1 MLMVCCPWCEGNGL
15 IYKAVIK
22 VTGDIIYIC
31 DECDLIWKTPD
42 ISLENCY
49 TFGEIMSGLGR
60 KDLWSELSNLEPLE
74 K

>member
-1 MLMVCCPWCEGNGL
+1 MMVYCPFCIGNGL

-31 DECDLIWKTPD
+31 DECDTGWKTTD
-42 ISLENCY
+42 ITEENC
-49 TFGEIMSGLGR
+49 FNFREIMSALGR
-60 KDLWSELSNLEPLE
+60 KDLWSELSDIKPLE